1 MLFTQR
7 QGESQET
14 PWGLRTGACHVADMG
29 VGGASESWRSPRSA
43 PAGLCRKGGR
53 WGPWAQTAPIPGLH
67 YRGRPCES
75 RQVISP

>member
-29 VGGASESWRSPRSA
+29 VGGHLSLGAAPGALPRVC
-43 PAGLCRKGGR
+43 AGRVGGG
-53 WGPWAQTAPIPGLH
+53 GPGPRLPRFQACITAAGPVSLGK
-67 YRGRPCES
+67 
-75 RQVISP
+75 